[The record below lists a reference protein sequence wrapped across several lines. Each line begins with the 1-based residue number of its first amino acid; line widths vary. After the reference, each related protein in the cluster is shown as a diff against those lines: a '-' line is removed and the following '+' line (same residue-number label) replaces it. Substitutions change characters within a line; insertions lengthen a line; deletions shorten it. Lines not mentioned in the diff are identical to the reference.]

1 MVPLG
6 SRIPSINSCACMT
19 TSGQALTIFLSQGVT
34 SLEVVTAVKTAGK
47 AAKQWTKVEEG
58 ALNIMAAFFQDR

>member
-1 MVPLG
+1 
-6 SRIPSINSCACMT
+6 MT